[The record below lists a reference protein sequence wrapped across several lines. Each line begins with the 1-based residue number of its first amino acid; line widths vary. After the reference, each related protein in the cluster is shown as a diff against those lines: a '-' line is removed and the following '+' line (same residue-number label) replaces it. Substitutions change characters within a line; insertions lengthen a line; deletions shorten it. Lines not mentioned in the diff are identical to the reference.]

1 MSTADEVQSDW
12 VDETINQWEA
22 SILSCDLDGMP
33 EHVKNLFQEKQ
44 NQLALIDS
52 SNLSGWRYEWSEWLK
67 NLNEQSFSNDDE
79 PDLEQEWV
87 QKVMKSSV
95 EAFMPALSLN
105 ALMQNRPYFSKARI
119 LGELVGH
126 EFALWHTDSPG
137 LMASCEKMPAGCR
150 EFFVFI
156 VEAWREPRLAAVR
169 QVIATA
175 SQQSLKDATLF
186 FRGFTLAAQAGSMSE
201 SGRPI
206 NDTSATSVYNIL
218 LFFSDFV
225 KHLRSVREVHEWLQY
240 MLGANLVGNEER
252 VEKICQRINLRLTSP
267 GRPSQS

>member
-105 ALMQNRPYFSKARI
+105 ALMQNQPYF
-119 LGELVGH
+119 
-126 EFALWHTDSPG
+126 
-137 LMASCEKMPAGCR
+137 
-150 EFFVFI
+150 
-156 VEAWREPRLAAVR
+156 
-169 QVIATA
+169 
-175 SQQSLKDATLF
+175 
-186 FRGFTLAAQAGSMSE
+186 
-201 SGRPI
+201 
-206 NDTSATSVYNIL
+206 
-218 LFFSDFV
+218 
-225 KHLRSVREVHEWLQY
+225 
-240 MLGANLVGNEER
+240 
-252 VEKICQRINLRLTSP
+252 
-267 GRPSQS
+267 